1 MYQEYFTEEHQIFRT
16 SIRKF
21 VEKEI
26 KPHIDQWEDE
36 ELFPV
41 ELYKKAA
48 DAGFLGLEYPEAYGG
63 SPCDKFMNIAYTEE
77 MIRAGSVGLV
87 AGLGSY
93 SIAMPPVLSMG
104 TEEQKQKFLVP
115 VLKGEKI
122 SALGITEPNAGSDVA
137 NIRTRAV
144 RNGDHYIVNGSKTFI
159 TSGCRAHFIT
169 TAVRTGGAG
178 YKGVSLLMIDSST
191 PGFTVAKKI
200 RKMGWNASDTAE
212 LSFVDCRVPVEN
224 MLGGEGQ
231 GFVGIM
237 INFQNERLALA
248 VMAHAVAELALEE
261 SIKYAKTREAFGR
274 TLSGFQVTRHKLV
287 DMATQVEVAKQFN
300 YRVAAKMQAGQ
311 NAIREVAHAAC
322 RSDEGCRDEDDARIV
337 HGQALRERDRR
348 EGCRRLRPDSRRLWL
363 CPGISGGAALP
374 GFPYSRHRRRN
385 NRNHEGDHQ

>member
-1 MYQEYFTEEHQIFRT
+1 
-16 SIRKF
+16 
-21 VEKEI
+21 
-26 KPHIDQWEDE
+26 
-36 ELFPV
+36 
-41 ELYKKAA
+41 
-48 DAGFLGLEYPEAYGG
+48 
-63 SPCDKFMNIAYTEE
+63 
-77 MIRAGSVGLV
+77 
-87 AGLGSY
+87 
-93 SIAMPPVLSMG
+93 MPPVLSMG
-104 TEEQKQKFLVP
+104 TEKQKQKFLVP

-212 LSFVDCRVPVEN
+212 LSFMDCRVPVEN

-287 DMATQVEVAKQFN
+287 DMATRVEVAKQFN

-311 NAIREVAHAAC
+311 DAIRDVSMAKNFACEVC
-322 RSDEGCRDEDDARIV
+322 DKVVYDAVQI
-337 HGQALRERDRR
+337 HGGYGYAREYLV
-348 EGCRRLRPDSRRLWL
+348 ERLYRDSRIL
-363 CPGISGGAALP
+363 GIGG
-374 GFPYSRHRRRN
+374 GTTEIMKEIISKVSQF
-385 NRNHEGDHQ
+385 

>member
-1 MYQEYFTEEHQIFRT
+1 MKMEVFMYQEYFTEEHQIFRT

-77 MIRAGSVGLV
+77 MIRSGSVGLV

-104 TEEQKQKFLVP
+104 TEKQKQKFLVP
-115 VLKGEKI
+115 ILKGEKI

-311 NAIREVAHAAC
+311 DAIRDVSMAKNFACEVC
-322 RSDEGCRDEDDARIV
+322 DKVVYDAVQI
-337 HGQALRERDRR
+337 HGGYGYAREYLV
-348 EGCRRLRPDSRRLWL
+348 ERLYRDSRIL
-363 CPGISGGAALP
+363 GIGG
-374 GFPYSRHRRRN
+374 GTTEIMKEIISKVSQF
-385 NRNHEGDHQ
+385 

>member
-16 SIRKF
+16 SVRKF
-21 VEKEI
+21 VEREI
-26 KPHIDQWEDE
+26 KPHIDHWEDE

-104 TEEQKQKFLVP
+104 TEKQKQKFLVP

-287 DMATQVEVAKQFN
+287 DMATKVEVAKQFN

-311 NAIREVAHAAC
+311 DAIRDVSMAKNFACEVC
-322 RSDEGCRDEDDARIV
+322 DKVVYDAVQI
-337 HGQALRERDRR
+337 HGGYGYAREYLV
-348 EGCRRLRPDSRRLWL
+348 ERLYRDSRIL
-363 CPGISGGAALP
+363 GIGG
-374 GFPYSRHRRRN
+374 GTTEIMKEIISKVSQF
-385 NRNHEGDHQ
+385 

>member
-1 MYQEYFTEEHQIFRT
+1 MKMEVFMYQEYFTEEHQIFRT

-104 TEEQKQKFLVP
+104 TEKQKQKFLVP

-287 DMATQVEVAKQFN
+287 DMATKVEVAKQFN

-311 NAIREVAHAAC
+311 DSIRDVSMAKNFACEVC
-322 RSDEGCRDEDDARIV
+322 DKVVYDAVQI
-337 HGQALRERDRR
+337 HGGYGYAREYLV
-348 EGCRRLRPDSRRLWL
+348 ERLYRDSRIL
-363 CPGISGGAALP
+363 GIGG
-374 GFPYSRHRRRN
+374 GTTEIMKEIISKVSRF
-385 NRNHEGDHQ
+385 

>member
-1 MYQEYFTEEHQIFRT
+1 MKMEAFMYQEYFTEEHQIFRT
-16 SIRKF
+16 SVRKF

-26 KPHIDQWEDE
+26 KPYIDHWEDE

-48 DAGFLGLEYPEAYGG
+48 AAGFLGLEYPEAYGG

-77 MIRAGSVGLV
+77 MIRAGSVGLT

-104 TEEQKQKFLVP
+104 TEKQKQKFLVP

-178 YKGVSLLMIDSST
+178 YRGVSLLMIDSST

-224 MLGGEGQ
+224 MLGSEGQ

-248 VMAHAVAELALEE
+248 VMAHTVSELALEE

-287 DMATQVEVAKQFN
+287 DMATRVEVAKQFN

-311 NAIREVAHAAC
+311 DAIRDVSMAKNFACEVC
-322 RSDEGCRDEDDARIV
+322 DKVVFDAVQI
-337 HGQALRERDRR
+337 HGGYGYAREYLV
-348 EGCRRLRPDSRRLWL
+348 ERLYRDSRIL
-363 CPGISGGAALP
+363 GIGG
-374 GFPYSRHRRRN
+374 GTTEIMKEIISKVSQF
-385 NRNHEGDHQ
+385 

>member
-1 MYQEYFTEEHQIFRT
+1 MKMEVFMYQEYFTEEHQIFRT

-104 TEEQKQKFLVP
+104 TEKQKQKFLVP

-287 DMATQVEVAKQFN
+287 DMATKVEVAKQFN

-311 NAIREVAHAAC
+311 DAIRDVSMAKNFACEVC
-322 RSDEGCRDEDDARIV
+322 DKVVYDAVQI
-337 HGQALRERDRR
+337 HGGYGYAREYLV
-348 EGCRRLRPDSRRLWL
+348 ERLYRDSRIL
-363 CPGISGGAALP
+363 GIGG
-374 GFPYSRHRRRN
+374 GTTEIMKEIISKVSRF
-385 NRNHEGDHQ
+385 

>member
-26 KPHIDQWEDE
+26 KPHIDHWEDE

-104 TEEQKQKFLVP
+104 TEKQKQKFLVP

-287 DMATQVEVAKQFN
+287 DMATRVEVAKQFN

-311 NAIREVAHAAC
+311 DAIRDVSMAKNFACEVC
-322 RSDEGCRDEDDARIV
+322 DKVVYDAVQI
-337 HGQALRERDRR
+337 HGGYGYAREYLV
-348 EGCRRLRPDSRRLWL
+348 ERLYRDSRIL
-363 CPGISGGAALP
+363 GIGG
-374 GFPYSRHRRRN
+374 GTTEIMKEIISKVSRF
-385 NRNHEGDHQ
+385 

>member
-1 MYQEYFTEEHQIFRT
+1 MKMEVFMYQEYFTEEHQIFRT

-26 KPHIDQWEDE
+26 KPHIDHWEDE

-104 TEEQKQKFLVP
+104 TEKQKQKFLVP

-287 DMATQVEVAKQFN
+287 DMATRVEVAKQFN

-311 NAIREVAHAAC
+311 DAIRDVSMAKNFACEVC
-322 RSDEGCRDEDDARIV
+322 DKVVYDAVQI
-337 HGQALRERDRR
+337 HGGYGYAREYLV
-348 EGCRRLRPDSRRLWL
+348 ERLYRDSRIL
-363 CPGISGGAALP
+363 GIGG
-374 GFPYSRHRRRN
+374 GTTEIMKEIISKVSQF
-385 NRNHEGDHQ
+385 

>member
-1 MYQEYFTEEHQIFRT
+1 MKMEVFMYQEYFTEEHQIFRT

-104 TEEQKQKFLVP
+104 TEKQKQKFLAP

-311 NAIREVAHAAC
+311 DAIRDVSMAKNFACEVC
-322 RSDEGCRDEDDARIV
+322 DKVVYDAVQI
-337 HGQALRERDRR
+337 HGGYGYAREYLV
-348 EGCRRLRPDSRRLWL
+348 ERLYRDSRIL
-363 CPGISGGAALP
+363 GIGG
-374 GFPYSRHRRRN
+374 GTTEIMKEIISKVSRF
-385 NRNHEGDHQ
+385 

>member
-16 SIRKF
+16 SVRKF
-21 VEKEI
+21 VEREI

-104 TEEQKQKFLVP
+104 TEKQKQKFLVP

-287 DMATQVEVAKQFN
+287 DMATKVEVAKQFN

-311 NAIREVAHAAC
+311 DAIRDVSMAKNFACEVC
-322 RSDEGCRDEDDARIV
+322 DKVVYDAVQI
-337 HGQALRERDRR
+337 HGGYGYAREYLV
-348 EGCRRLRPDSRRLWL
+348 ERLYRDSRIL
-363 CPGISGGAALP
+363 GIGG
-374 GFPYSRHRRRN
+374 GTTEIMKEIISKVSQF
-385 NRNHEGDHQ
+385 

>member
-16 SIRKF
+16 SVRKF
-21 VEKEI
+21 VEREI
-26 KPHIDQWEDE
+26 KPHIDHWEDE

-104 TEEQKQKFLVP
+104 TEKQKQKFLVS

-287 DMATQVEVAKQFN
+287 DMATKVEVAKQFN

-311 NAIREVAHAAC
+311 DSIRDVSMAKNFACEVC
-322 RSDEGCRDEDDARIV
+322 DKVVYDAVQI
-337 HGQALRERDRR
+337 HGGYGYAREYLV
-348 EGCRRLRPDSRRLWL
+348 ERLYRDSRIL
-363 CPGISGGAALP
+363 GIGG
-374 GFPYSRHRRRN
+374 GTTEIMKEIISKVSRF
-385 NRNHEGDHQ
+385 

>member
-104 TEEQKQKFLVP
+104 TEKQKQKFLVP

-311 NAIREVAHAAC
+311 DSIRDVSMAKNFACEVC
-322 RSDEGCRDEDDARIV
+322 DKVVYDAVQI
-337 HGQALRERDRR
+337 HGGYGYAREYLV
-348 EGCRRLRPDSRRLWL
+348 ERLYRDSRIL
-363 CPGISGGAALP
+363 GIGG
-374 GFPYSRHRRRN
+374 GTTEIMKEIISKVSQF
-385 NRNHEGDHQ
+385 

>member
-1 MYQEYFTEEHQIFRT
+1 MEVFMYQEYFTEEHQIFRT

-77 MIRAGSVGLV
+77 MIRSGSVGLV

-104 TEEQKQKFLVP
+104 TEKQKQKFLVP

-287 DMATQVEVAKQFN
+287 DMATKVEVAKQFN

-311 NAIREVAHAAC
+311 DAIRDVSMAKNFACEVC
-322 RSDEGCRDEDDARIV
+322 DKVVYDAVQI
-337 HGQALRERDRR
+337 HGGYGYAREYLV
-348 EGCRRLRPDSRRLWL
+348 ERLYRDSRIL
-363 CPGISGGAALP
+363 GIGG
-374 GFPYSRHRRRN
+374 GTTEIMKEIISKVSRF
-385 NRNHEGDHQ
+385 